1 MAIAKVVS
9 AASRLGW
16 VIEFNLG
23 DAFVYGVVVE
33 EDNEHGDHMVMYRPL
48 FQKALDDVD
57 AISKLPIRCK
67 FPFFAKLAKSKRQSD
82 VLRVIGTMDVASRP
96 MSDGMFRVS
105 LGHRLH
111 TGELV
116 RGKWQILNGK
126 DRVVVPIATEAIGCL
141 SDADLPNLEYIK
153 DYYHRDLYPW
163 SSVLTELGQTEFDPI
178 EFEAKMR
185 ANLVG

>member
-1 MAIAKVVS
+1 MTAAKVVS
-9 AASRLGW
+9 VSTRLGW
-16 VIEFNLG
+16 VIEFNMG
-23 DAFVYGVVVE
+23 NAFVYGVVVE
-33 EDNEHGDHMVMYRPL
+33 EDNEGGDHMVMYRPS
-48 FQKALDDVD
+48 FERAVGDVGAL
-57 AISKLPIRCK
+57 SKLPIRCK
-67 FPFFAKLAKSKRQSD
+67 FKFFAKFAKSKRQSD
-82 VLRVIGTMDVASRP
+82 ILRVIGTMDVASRP

-111 TGELV
+111 TGGLV

-163 SSVLTELGQTEFDPI
+163 SAVLTELGQTEFDPI
-178 EFEAKMR
+178 DFEAKMR
-185 ANLVG
+185 ANLIG